1 MKEKKNN
8 EEKKYEADEEVGERE
23 KKEGEGKKRRKN
35 GSHIY
40 TTDPILKLPQLS
52 VRTIFQFYTIFSFS
66 FRRDDKHFWF

>member
-23 KKEGEGKKRRKN
+23 ERKRREKKKKN